1 MERSNAAR
9 PRAFPIPMF
18 VAILG
23 VGLVIYGAISPWAR
37 VPTYSNIY
45 GRPGGETEI
54 FWVTGTEAPGM
65 IPLVGD
71 GMISLILAAMAGVL
85 ILWRLLYPPRSSGF
99 LLLAIFAMLAVSTF
113 VGSVNLVNVGNI
125 PRADSRLFFESSVEV
140 SWGLIVFCIGSWMGL
155 LASGYQLWQDELR

>member
-1 MERSNAAR
+1 MERSNVAR
-9 PRAFPIPMF
+9 PRAFPISMF
-18 VAILG
+18 VAIVG

-54 FWVTGTEAPGM
+54 FWVSGTEAPGM

-71 GMISLILAAMAGVL
+71 GMISLILAALAGVL
-85 ILWRLLYPPRSSGF
+85 ILWRLVHPPRSCGF
-99 LLLAIFAMLAVSTF
+99 LLLAIFAMLAVSAF

-125 PRADSRLFFESSVEV
+125 PRSDSRMFFEGSVEV
-140 SWGLIVFCIGSWMGL
+140 SWGLIVFCIGSWLGL
-155 LASGYQLWQDELR
+155 LASGYQLWWDELR